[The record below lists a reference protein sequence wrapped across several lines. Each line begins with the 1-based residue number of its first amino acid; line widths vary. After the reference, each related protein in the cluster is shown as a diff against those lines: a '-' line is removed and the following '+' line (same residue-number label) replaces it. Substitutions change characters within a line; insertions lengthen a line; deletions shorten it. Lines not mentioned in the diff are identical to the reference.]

1 MDRETLFGIGFL
13 CIFLFSTL
21 SFSMTNYYLYQYLIK
36 RNLVEG
42 YLDFNA
48 YVYGNKNWKR
58 YRIIFKVENRYDP
71 DLKKAKVYLIMY
83 YLFMVSIFVLVGFG
97 ISG

>member
-1 MDRETLFGIGFL
+1 MDSETIFGIGFL
-13 CIFLFSTL
+13 FIFLFSTL

-36 RNLVEG
+36 RKLVEG
-42 YLDFNA
+42 YWDFNA

-58 YRIIFKVENRYDP
+58 YCIIFKAENRYDS

-83 YLFMVSIFVLVGFG
+83 YLFMVSIFVLVGFA

>member
-1 MDRETLFGIGFL
+1 MQQ
-13 CIFLFSTL
+13 SH
-21 SFSMTNYYLYQYLIK
+21 
-36 RNLVEG
+36 
-42 YLDFNA
+42 FNA

-58 YRIIFKVENRYDP
+58 YCIIFKAENRYDS

-83 YLFMVSIFVLVGFG
+83 YLFMVSIFVLVGFA